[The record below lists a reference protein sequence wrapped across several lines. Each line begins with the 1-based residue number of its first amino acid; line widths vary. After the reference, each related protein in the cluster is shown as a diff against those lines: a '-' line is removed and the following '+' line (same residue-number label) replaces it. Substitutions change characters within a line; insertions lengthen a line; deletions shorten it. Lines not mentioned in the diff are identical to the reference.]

1 MTILI
6 KNGRVINPA
15 TGTDETLDVLVENGV
30 VARTEKSIKEKCD
43 RVIDAKGCFVMPGF
57 IDMHVHLRDP
67 GFEQKETIETGARAA
82 VHGGFTTILAMPNTK
97 PVVDNPDVVNYVHN
111 KAKTVGAANV
121 LQVGAVTKGQQG
133 KELSDIEGMV
143 KAGIPAIS
151 EDGKSVMNA
160 QLYREAM
167 ELAAKY
173 NIAVLAHCEDI
184 NLVNGGVMNEDV
196 NARELGLGGI
206 TNSVEDIIIA
216 RDIMLS
222 RDTGARLHLCH
233 CSTKDS
239 VSMVKHAKME
249 GIHVTAEVCP
259 HHFTLTSD
267 DIRKIEPTVDTE
279 KKVAIEA
286 DADTNYKMNPPL
298 RTPKDVEALKQGLK
312 DGTIEVISTDHAP
325 HSAEEKTGSMKNTPF
340 GIVGLE
346 TSLPLTYTELVEKGV
361 ITLKQMVE
369 KMCLNPAKILGL
381 ESGTLQEGHPA
392 DVIIVDTEQE
402 YTIDKNKFVSKGH
415 NTPFDGWKV
424 KGKVLYTICDGKII
438 FENQEEK

>member
-298 RTPKDVEALKQGLK
+298 RTKEDVQALKEGLR
-312 DGTIEVISTDHAP
+312 DDVM
-325 HSAEEKTGSMKNTPF
+325 TG
-340 GIVGLE
+340 I
-346 TSLPLTYTELVEKGV
+346 LTLSQLVEK
-361 ITLKQMVE
+361 MSY
-369 KMCLNPAKILGL
+369 NPAKIIGIDKGDI
-381 ESGTLQEGHPA
+381 EPGKVA
-392 DVIIVDTEQE
+392 DIVIFDPDETYV
-402 YTIDKNKFVSKGH
+402 IDKNTFFSKGR
-415 NTPFDGWKV
+415 NTPFDGRKV
-424 KGKVLYTICDGKII
+424 TGKVRMTLVNGQVVYEDK
-438 FENQEEK
+438 EK